1 MLKWRWKKAS
11 GPHLVICKTEKSGKE
26 KNLPKRKPKWK
37 EKEKNQMKKNEFK

>member
-26 KNLPKRKPKWK
+26 KNLPKKTNLLERKRKK
-37 EKEKNQMKKNEFK
+37 SNEKK